1 MIKHIVLF
9 KLKEFT
15 SEDEKTAKLTEI
27 KTALETLPPIIKEI
41 KSMTVGINCNPNEAF
56 DIALETTFNNL
67 EDLEVYAKHPDH
79 VAAGSIIRE
88 VLDSRACVDYEI

>member
-15 SEDEKTAKLTEI
+15 SEEAKTAKLAEI
-27 KTALETLPPIIKEI
+27 KAALEALPPIIKEI
-41 KSMTVGINCNPNEAF
+41 KSMTVGINCNTNESF

-67 EDLEVYAKHPDH
+67 EELEIYAKHPDH
-79 VAAGSIIRE
+79 VAAGRILRE
-88 VLDSRACVDYEI
+88 VLESRACVDYEI